1 MAWLQKPCQPLHAT
15 ALTGK
20 HCCLSKENI
29 NNNIKVVG
37 WRLISFEINLNLVE
51 YKTETYLVW
60 VLNVDTES
68 KLLQYTTLSF
78 DHLVF
83 RGDVILV

>member
-1 MAWLQKPCQPLHAT
+1 MQQHLQANT
-15 ALTGK
+15 AVYQKKT
-20 HCCLSKENI
+20 
-29 NNNIKVVG
+29 
-37 WRLISFEINLNLVE
+37 LIITLRWWVEDFFSFEINLNLVE
-51 YKTETYLVW
+51 YKTKTYLVW

>member
-1 MAWLQKPCQPLHAT
+1 MQQHLQANT
-15 ALTGK
+15 AVYQKKT
-20 HCCLSKENI
+20 
-29 NNNIKVVG
+29 
-37 WRLISFEINLNLVE
+37 LIITLRWWVEDFFSFEINLNLVE

>member
-1 MAWLQKPCQPLHAT
+1 MQQLLQANT
-15 ALTGK
+15 AVYQEKTLIITFWSFNTIF
-20 HCCLSKENI
+20 LVRI
-29 NNNIKVVG
+29 NPDLAE
-37 WRLISFEINLNLVE
+37 W
-51 YKTETYLVW
+51 KTEIYLVW

-68 KLLQYTTLSF
+68 KFLQYTTLSF